1 MYRLVFLLMFIPL
14 VSNEIYL
21 SYFDKA
27 RYKENNLS
35 TDEFFQKIDRKDIDS
50 AFILAFS
57 YPLNPNPSPLSL
69 HAGSSVA
76 RWDVKEDE
84 SYAYSTYLS
93 ARFSPFAIAL
103 FSPYVEVS
111 LAGPTYL
118 SKQSLGEID
127 FGSSVVYQNY
137 VAAGVKFAAF
147 IIDIKMLNYSGS
159 LPSAFT
165 KESITMPLILSVGC
179 SY

>member
-1 MYRLVFLLMFIPL
+1 MYRLIFLLMVIPL
-14 VSNEIYL
+14 ASNEIHL

-35 TDEFFQKIDRKDIDS
+35 TEEYFKKIDRKDIDS
-50 AFILAFS
+50 AFMLAIS
-57 YPLNPNPSPLSL
+57 YPLNPNPSPISL
-69 HAGSSVA
+69 HAGSSVS
-76 RWDVKEDE
+76 RWDLKEDE

-93 ARFSPFAIAL
+93 ARFSPFSILL
-103 FSPYVEVS
+103 FSPYVELS

-137 VAAGVKFAAF
+137 ISAGVKFAAF
-147 IIDIKMLNYSGS
+147 IMDIKMLNYSSS